1 MPPKSPKPLWRV
13 KLYQLNGTGEWDD
26 LGTGHISL
34 SPAIASSSCAAPTLT
49 LQKTSSD
56 SNSDSPPTTQ
66 PDAVEIE
73 VKHDVVYQRQG
84 DNIITWFEQGTN
96 GAEGGDLALSFQ
108 DNDGCREVWKGIFE
122 AQKMAAEKAEKEGS
136 MEHKRRKMNPESEG
150 DMSEHSGHQQAMH
163 QQMQNQPDPQYN
175 LPAPLPENLGKIKD
189 VLVEGKT
196 EPHFNQR
203 QTVNGIQQSL
213 TTDNFQYINNLLS
226 LSSNP
231 SVIQS
236 QPLKQN
242 LAIILKSIVCMNDMS
257 ILEHLVIEA
266 TPFMLLCSIL
276 SLTQM
281 ISSITHKMPLS
292 VTPILLKEIHKYYRL
307 TFLRDNV
314 MGSVEDGAGGVG
326 SLLVFMASE
335 RTPPLLHPP
344 SSSSSSPWTPVISPS
359 EDSAPAKTSRL
370 LVNLDYLLG
379 FFTLL
384 RPLQPAIKEEIFKH
398 IGSTTTTPNLFSA
411 IAHCLTLKI
420 SDLHALHAIHSKI
433 LTILTNLLQYDPDV
447 VRTVAAVGMKRD
459 DPDLCIISALG
470 RFFATGTNIEVM
482 FSVTEVLKL
491 LLDSETLEPQTSTSI
506 FLAPF
511 FLKLMPLLTLPLTP
525 SSGDAKFVASAD
537 ICLPFTLELLNFA
550 ARHNSEH
557 IKLWVTK
564 GRGVG
569 PMLDKIQ
576 KVQTHVKLTIL
587 RLIRTLL
594 TLSDPP
600 ISQLI
605 KLDFF
610 SKIIPLFSPTSDN
623 LIGSCIIEMVDFIKS
638 EKRLKQLVTY
648 LIEGWAPQF
657 EEWGAKTETFRK
669 LKIQYEQNLENKD
682 PDKPLSLVEQL
693 SARAA
698 LNSRFAG
705 EAKSGAELEDHRKFQ
720 DVRNEESYFNDS
732 DDDETPSS
740 SNHNGGSYFSSVDK
754 TNPGVKEA
762 TIGDGGGSGS
772 GSGSVANDNDDDDD
786 DDEGFEARLRLHALS
801 AASSIAETVNK
812 NKPAGGGASMKNGKP
827 LLKNLLPYDDDSDS
841 D

>member
-314 MGSVEDGAGGVG
+314 MGSVEDGAGG
-326 SLLVFMASE
+326 
-335 RTPPLLHPP
+335 
-344 SSSSSSPWTPVISPS
+344 
-359 EDSAPAKTSRL
+359 
-370 LVNLDYLLG
+370 LG
-379 FFTLL
+379 VCLFLW
-384 RPLQPAIKEEIFKH
+384 REIFKH

-447 VRTVAAVGMKRD
+447 VRTVAAVVMKRD

-511 FLKLMPLLTLPLTP
+511 FLKLMPLLTLPLTL